1 MLKCKS
7 IFLQKCELQEI
18 FFFRLILS
26 KEPIAD
32 NVDFEGLARSTE
44 GFSGSDLKELCRNA
58 SVYRVRDYIRERE
71 PGGSKASMT
80 HDSDDEYHDTLRPIT
95 MEDLKFSFNRMR
107 EGKIQCGS
115 LSLQTRI
122 DLD

>member
-1 MLKCKS
+1 MA
-7 IFLQKCELQEI
+7 
-18 FFFRLILS
+18 

-32 NVDFEGLARSTE
+32 NVDFEALARSTE

-58 SVYRVRDYIRERE
+58 SVYRVRDYLRDHGPESSRPSVSHE
-71 PGGSKASMT
+71 SE
-80 HDSDDEYHDTLRPIT
+80 DEFQDTLRPIT
-95 MEDLKFSFNRMR
+95 MEDLKYSFTRMR